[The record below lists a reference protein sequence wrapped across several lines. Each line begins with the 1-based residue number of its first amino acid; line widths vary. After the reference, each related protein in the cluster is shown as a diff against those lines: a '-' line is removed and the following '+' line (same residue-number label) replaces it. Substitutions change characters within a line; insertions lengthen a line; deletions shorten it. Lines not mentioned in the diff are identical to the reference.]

1 MFSWMKRFFDTATE
15 PSHMEEPDRLHK
27 EIDRLKRENNELRLQ
42 QKLKKSKKTVDVPSR
57 KIHIEFFL
65 YDAGHQEESVYSESD
80 IHRYPMM
87 GFTIH
92 FLEDGDRPDWL
103 SYLLKGLEE
112 SLKAMK
118 VGSHRVEK
126 PNLYSQFVDL
136 KLYPH
141 IEVKKS
147 IYLVFQQLHQWQ
159 INGKDLVSFRVH
171 IGGEDLYQELLNTHL
186 EAV

>member
-1 MFSWMKRFFDTATE
+1 MWSKIKRFFDATTE
-15 PSHMEEPDRLHK
+15 PMDPDDAESLHK
-27 EIDRLKRENNELRLQ
+27 EIDRLKRENNELRLK
-42 QKLKKSKKTVDVPSR
+42 QKIQNTHAESAPC

-65 YDAGHQEESVYSESD
+65 YDAGNQGKTSYTEAD

-92 FLEDGDRPDWL
+92 FLDEKAKRPEWL
-103 SYLLKGLEE
+103 SYILNGLEE
-112 SLKAMK
+112 TFDTMK
-118 VGSHRVEK
+118 VNSHQVVK
-126 PNLYSQFVDL
+126 PNLYSLFVDL

-159 INGKDLVSFRVH
+159 IKGTEQVSFRVH
-171 IGGEDLYQELLNTHL
+171 IGGEELYQELLNTHL